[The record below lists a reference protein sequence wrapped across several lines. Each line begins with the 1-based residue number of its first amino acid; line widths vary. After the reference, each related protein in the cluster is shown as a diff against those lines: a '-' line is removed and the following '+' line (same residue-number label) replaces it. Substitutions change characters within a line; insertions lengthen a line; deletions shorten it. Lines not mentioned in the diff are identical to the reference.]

1 MTAAEL
7 IEHLRQ
13 VPPDTPVFVQGY
25 ETGWDAIHTLKRT
38 SVVPYRRA
46 QDWDGEFREAA
57 EFGQTGTAALV
68 IVGRREAHRR

>member
-25 ETGWDAIHTLKRT
+25 ETGWDAIHTVKQT

-46 QDWDGEFREAA
+46 QDWDGEFR
-57 EFGQTGTAALV
+57 
-68 IVGRREAHRR
+68 RR